1 MGEIFV
7 ARGEAPGMMKRKEK
21 SSARIDKKSD
31 SIFSDEIEFA
41 YKKSKKRNWGHRG
54 KAPHKTL

>member
-7 ARGEAPGMMKRKEK
+7 ARGEALGMMKRKEK
-21 SSARIDKKSD
+21 SSARIDFKSE

-41 YKKSKKRNWGHRG
+41 Y
-54 KAPHKTL
+54 